1 MSTFIDDMTVDL
13 ISSVLEART
22 GQTIA
27 AERRW
32 RVPTVMMPL
41 LREYGIDS
49 ASQLVA
55 AMTAVNSERF
65 VAQMVDALLNN
76 ETYFFRDIG
85 VFANLRQTILPE
97 LARRIGHKRKLTI
110 WSAGCSTGQEALS
123 LAITIAEQPLAWAGW
138 RVEIVATDVSAKAI
152 RAAQAGLYSHFEVQR
167 GLGVAQM
174 LRHFDETPAGWKVRP
189 EIARMVRFAEENF
202 LDGAPRPGQFDLI
215 LCRNVLMY
223 FDQPRRV
230 AAFER
235 LAGALSPHGL
245 LLLGGGETAVGQSG
259 YLAPHDDTYGVYSLV
274 QRPASATK
282 AISRQIGN

>member
-1 MSTFIDDMTVDL
+1 MTAFLDDLAVGL

-22 GQTIA
+22 GQTITP
-27 AERRW
+27 ERRW
-32 RVPTVMMPL
+32 RVPTVLMPL

-49 ASQLVA
+49 SSQLVA
-55 AMTAVNSERF
+55 AITGGGSERF
-65 VAQMVDALLNN
+65 VGQMVDALLNN

-85 VFANLRQTILPE
+85 VFAALRQTILPE
-97 LARRIGHKRKLTI
+97 LARKIGERRKLSI
-110 WSAGCSTGQEALS
+110 WCAGCSTGQEALS

-152 RAAQAGLYSHFEVQR
+152 RAAQAGVYSHFEVQR

-174 LRHFDETPAGWKVRP
+174 LRHFDETPAGWQVRP

-202 LDGAPRPGQFDLI
+202 LDGAPRPGHFDLI
-215 LCRNVLMY
+215 LCRNVLLY

-235 LAGALSPHGL
+235 LSGALGPHGL
-245 LLLGGGETAVGQSG
+245 LLLGGGETAAGQCG
-259 YLAPHDDTYGVYSLV
+259 YLVPHDDTYGIYALS
-274 QRPASATK
+274 QRPAPADMP
-282 AISRQIGN
+282 ISRRVKN